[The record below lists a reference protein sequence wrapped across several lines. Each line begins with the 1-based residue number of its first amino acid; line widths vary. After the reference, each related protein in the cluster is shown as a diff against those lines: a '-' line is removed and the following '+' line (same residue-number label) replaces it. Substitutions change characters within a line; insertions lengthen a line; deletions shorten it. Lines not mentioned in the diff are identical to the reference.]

1 MVTPGNGLV
10 GVNSL
15 SDERDE
21 FGDQPVPYSRR
32 LRDKIRK
39 VLEQEQPIST
49 AKTRGDRAAYSR
61 RKSIPAKIEEKPVRE
76 VLDHRRLPGD

>member
-1 MVTPGNGLV
+1 MVMPGNGLV
-10 GVNSL
+10 GVNLL
-15 SDERDE
+15 SDEHDG
-21 FGDQPVPYSRR
+21 FGDHPVPYSRR

-49 AKTRGDRAAYSR
+49 AKSREGHAAYSR
-61 RKSIPAKIEEKPVRE
+61 RKSIPTKTEEKPTRE